1 MRKEFSMDIKKFVWA
16 LDHHSGESKTN
27 KAVAQFLKIFAKT
40 PGVKIHPVSV
50 VNLAEL
56 SMLDVLTKK
65 DIDKFTADA
74 KKKSQD
80 ILNNLGLKNLR
91 AEVKTC
97 KGRSRTDSIKALMSF
112 RREKK
117 ADVIVVGSRNKKGL
131 SRFFMGSF
139 AETLIFTAKCPTLII
154 SPEMKPVKSIDRILF
169 CSQLRDKYRAD
180 FNRIL
185 KFANKHKTHIT
196 LFNYF
201 GLGSGSKEQPQF
213 IKDRLNERVK
223 NTETLI
229 KTGDKAGIKVDSY
242 IEKKEL
248 GIDKA
253 ILNTAKKANCQLIA
267 MKGKSDALHAFL
279 IGSTTRSVVR
289 HAEVPVLIIH

>member
-1 MRKEFSMDIKKFVWA
+1 MRKESGMDIKKFVWA
-16 LDHHSGESKTN
+16 LDHYSGDSKTN

-40 PGVKIHPVSV
+40 PGVKIIPVSI
-50 VNLAEL
+50 VNLSEL
-56 SMLDVLTKK
+56 GMLDVLTKK
-65 DIDKFTADA
+65 DIEKYTRDA
-74 KKKSQD
+74 KKDSQA
-80 ILNNLGLKNLR
+80 ILDKLGLTNLK

-97 KGRSRTDSIKALMSF
+97 KGRSRSDSIKALMAF
-112 RREKK
+112 RKEKK

-154 SPEMKPVKSIDRILF
+154 NPDMKPVKSIDRILF
-169 CSQLRDKYRAD
+169 CSQLRDKYKAD

-201 GLGSGSKEQPQF
+201 GLGSGSKDQPQF
-213 IKDRLNERVK
+213 IKDRLADREK
-223 NTETLI
+223 NTNALI
-229 KTGDKAGIKVDSY
+229 KAGEKAGIKVDSY
-242 IEKKEL
+242 IEKKEMD
-248 GIDKA
+248 IDKA
-253 ILNTAKKANCQLIA
+253 VLSTAKKDKCQLIA
-267 MKGKSDALHAFL
+267 LKGKSDALHAFL
-279 IGSTTRSVVR
+279 VGSTTRSIVR